1 MGVNTYDDVFGNK
14 QNNKPGFIQKFIHY
28 GLGLSRIA
36 GGVAEGLSGNPAGF
50 VEAGQQAMG
59 MVKDKIDGRL

>member
-1 MGVNTYDDVFGNK
+1 MGVNTYDDVFGQK
-14 QNNKPGFIQKFIHY
+14 QNNKPGFIQKFINY
-28 GLGLSRIA
+28 GLGLSKVA
-36 GGVAEGLSGNPAGF
+36 GGVAEGLAGNPAGF

>member
-14 QNNKPGFIQKFIHY
+14 QNNKPGFMQKFINY
-28 GLGLSRIA
+28 GLGLSKVA
-36 GGVAEGLSGNPAGF
+36 GGIAEGLAGNPAGF
-50 VEAGQQAMG
+50 VTAGQDAMG

>member
-1 MGVNTYDDVFGNK
+1 MMFLVTSKTTNLDFFSKLINYGVGIAKV
-14 QNNKPGFIQKFIHY
+14 
-28 GLGLSRIA
+28 A

-50 VEAGQQAMG
+50 VTAGQDAMG